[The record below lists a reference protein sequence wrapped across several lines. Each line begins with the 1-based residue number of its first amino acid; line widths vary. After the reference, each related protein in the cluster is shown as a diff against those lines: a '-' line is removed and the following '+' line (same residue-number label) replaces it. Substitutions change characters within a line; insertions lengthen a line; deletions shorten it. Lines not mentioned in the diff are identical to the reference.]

1 MYKRLINRYTLYI
14 NLKLGGLPN
23 CFISVIAETMLTK
36 LGMDMDL
43 PKGYKVMWRNEAVTS
58 RQPRWRS
65 KSAKIGSPKNGAIEA
80 VLRS

>member
-1 MYKRLINRYTLYI
+1 MYTLYI
-14 NLKLGGLPN
+14 YLRLEGLPN
-23 CFISVIAETMLTK
+23 CSISVIAETILIK

-58 RQPRWRS
+58 
-65 KSAKIGSPKNGAIEA
+65 SAKIGSPKNGPREA